1 MSQSTEP
8 TVVSAPQPMTPLQE
22 FWHYFK
28 RNKGAVVGMFY
39 IILMVLIAIFAGVF
53 APHAPDEQFRD
64 FLLAPPVWE
73 DGGSWQFILGTDDV
87 GRDLFSRLMYGA
99 RLSLLVGCL
108 VVVLSLIMG
117 VTIGVIAGYF
127 GGVVDALIMRV
138 VDIMLALPS
147 LLLALVLVAI
157 FGPSIV
163 NASIALTFVALPH
176 YIRLTRAAVLVE
188 VNRDYVT
195 ASRVAGAGA
204 VRQMFVNILPN
215 CLAPLIVQASL
226 GFSNAILDMA
236 ALGFLGMG
244 AQPPT
249 PEWGTMLSD
258 VLQFAQSAWWVVTFP
273 GLAILSP
280 VLAFNLMG
288 DGLRDAFDPKL
299 KQ

>member
-1 MSQSTEP
+1 MTHVTEP
-8 TVVSAPQPMTPLQE
+8 VVNSAPKPMTPLQE

-28 RNKGAVVGMFY
+28 RNKGAVVGMVY
-39 IILMVLIAIFAGVF
+39 VVLMLIIAIGANVL
-53 APHAPDEQFRD
+53 APHAPAEQFRD
-64 FLLAPPVWE
+64 ALLRPPAWQE
-73 DGGSWQFILGTDDV
+73 GGSWQFILGTDDV
-87 GRDLFSRLMYGA
+87 GRDVLSRLMYGA

-108 VVVLSLIMG
+108 VVALSL
-117 VTIGVIAGYF
+117 VLGVIFGLLAGYF
-127 GGVVDALIMRV
+127 GGVVDALIMRI

-147 LLLALVLVAI
+147 LLLALVLVAV

-163 NASIALTFVALPH
+163 NASLALTFVALPH
-176 YIRLTRAAVLVE
+176 YVRLTRAAVLVE

-195 ASRVAGAGA
+195 ASRVAGASSA
-204 VRQMFVNILPN
+204 RQMFVNILPN

-273 GLAILSP
+273 GLAILLT

-288 DGLRDAFDPKL
+288 DGLRDALDPKL

>member
-1 MSQSTEP
+1 MSQTTESKA
-8 TVVSAPQPMTPLQE
+8 VSAPKPMTLLQE

-39 IILMVLIAIFAGVF
+39 IILMVLIAILAGVL
-53 APHAPDEQFRD
+53 APHAPDEQFRQA
-64 FLLAPPVWE
+64 LLTPPVWE
-73 DGGSWQFILGTDDV
+73 EGGSWEFILGTDDV
-87 GRDLFSRLMYGA
+87 GRDLLSRLMYGA

-204 VRQMFVNILPN
+204 LRQMFVNILPN

-273 GLAILSP
+273 GLAILLT